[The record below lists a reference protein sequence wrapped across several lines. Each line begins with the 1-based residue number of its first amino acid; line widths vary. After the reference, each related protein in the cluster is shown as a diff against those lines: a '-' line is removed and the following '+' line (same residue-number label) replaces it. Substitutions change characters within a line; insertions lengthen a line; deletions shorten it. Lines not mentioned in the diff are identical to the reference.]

1 MFETLKKVLESAL
14 ERLQYQVTTYLPALL
29 AALTLVLG
37 AYLSAL
43 LARWLIYRIF
53 KGLAIDKFLRQSG
66 VAFLVDPSGRLVDPS
81 GRLRAT
87 RLVAE
92 TVYWC
97 ILLSGFLLGVNVFGT
112 DLTNQIVRSF
122 MSLLPRLFVAG
133 LILLGGTWLGQ
144 YLGRSMLVWAVN
156 ENFPSPRRLAAVVRI
171 LIMFVAVVVASDQL
185 NFARS
190 VFLAAFIIFVGGAV
204 LAASLLIGLGRGS
217 VRRFLEEKSDQTGE
231 SGERSLWS
239 HL

>member
-1 MFETLKKVLESAL
+1 MIETLKKVLESAL
-14 ERLQYQVTTYLPALL
+14 ERLQYQVTTYLPSLL

-37 AYLSAL
+37 AYLTAL

-66 VAFLVDPSGRLVDPS
+66 VAFLVDPS

-112 DLTNQIVRSF
+112 DLTNQIVQSF

>member
-1 MFETLKKVLESAL
+1 MIGTLKQVLEDAVG
-14 ERLQYQVTTYLPALL
+14 RLQYQMTTYLPSLL

-37 AYLSAL
+37 AYLTAL
-43 LARWLIYRIF
+43 LARWLTYRIF

-66 VAFLVDPSGRLVDPS
+66 VAFLVDPSGRL
-81 GRLRAT
+81 RAT

-97 ILLSGFLLGVNVFGT
+97 ILLGGVLLGLNVFGT
-112 DLTNQIVRSF
+112 DLTTQIVQSF
-122 MSLLPRLFVAG
+122 VFLLPKLFVAG
-133 LILLGGTWLGQ
+133 LILLGGSWLGQ

-156 ENFPSPRRLAAVVRI
+156 ENFPSPRRLATLVRI
-171 LIMFVAVVVASDQL
+171 LIMFVAVVVAADQL

-190 VFLAAFIIFVGGAV
+190 VFLAAFVIFVGGAV
-204 LAASLLIGLGRGS
+204 LAASLTIGLGGRGIQ
-217 VRRFLEEKSDQTGE
+217 RFFEERSEQTRD
-231 SGERSLWS
+231 STERSLWS

>member
-1 MFETLKKVLESAL
+1 MIETLRRVLEGTL
-14 ERLQYQVTTYLPALL
+14 ERLHNHVTTYLPSLL
-29 AALTLVLG
+29 AALTVVLA
-37 AYLSAL
+37 AYLTAV

-53 KGLAIDKFLRQSG
+53 KGLTIDKFLRQSG
-66 VAFLVDPSGRLVDPS
+66 IAFMVDSS

-97 ILLSGFLLGVNVFGT
+97 ILLSGVLVGVNVFGT
-112 DLTNQIVRSF
+112 DFTTRIIQ
-122 MSLLPRLFVAG
+122 SLVLLVPKLVIAG
-133 LILLGGTWLGQ
+133 LILLAGAWLGQ

-156 ENFPSPRRLAAVVRI
+156 ENFPSPRRLATVVRI
-171 LIMFVAVVVASDQL
+171 LIMFVAVVVAADQL

-204 LAASLLIGLGRGS
+204 LTASLSIGLGRGS
-217 VRRFLEEKSDQTGE
+217 VRRFLEDQREQSRE

>member
-1 MFETLKKVLESAL
+1 MIETLRKVLEGAL
-14 ERLQYQVTTYLPALL
+14 ERLHHHVTTYLPSLL

-37 AYLSAL
+37 AYLTAVL
-43 LARWLIYRIF
+43 VRWVIYRIF
-53 KGLAIDKFLRQSG
+53 KGLSMDKFLRQSG
-66 VAFLVDPSGRLVDPS
+66 IAFMVDSS

-92 TVYWC
+92 TAYWG
-97 ILLSGFLLGVNVFGT
+97 ILLSGVLVGVNVFGT
-112 DLTNQIVRSF
+112 DLTTQMIQSF
-122 MSLLPRLFVAG
+122 VFLLPKLLVAG
-133 LILLGGTWLGQ
+133 LILLAGAWLGQ

-156 ENFPSPRRLAAVVRI
+156 EGFPSPRRLAAVVRI
-171 LIMFVAVVVASDQL
+171 LIMFVAVVVAADQL

-204 LAASLLIGLGRGS
+204 LAASLAIGLGRGGLQ
-217 VRRFLEEKSDQTGE
+217 RFVEEKREQTGE

>member
-1 MFETLKKVLESAL
+1 MIGTLKQVLEDAVG
-14 ERLQYQVTTYLPALL
+14 RLQYQMTTYLPSLL

-37 AYLSAL
+37 AYLTAV

-66 VAFLVDPSGRLVDPS
+66 VAFLVDPSGH
-81 GRLRAT
+81 LRAT

-97 ILLSGFLLGVNVFGT
+97 ILLSGVLLGVNVFGT
-112 DLTNQIVRSF
+112 DLTTQIVQSF
-122 MSLLPRLFVAG
+122 VFLLPRLFVAG

-144 YLGRSMLVWAVN
+144 YLGRGMLVWAVN

-171 LIMFVAVVVASDQL
+171 LIVFVAVVVASDQL

-204 LAASLLIGLGRGS
+204 LAASLAFGFGGGGIQ
-217 VRRFLEEKSDQTGE
+217 RFFEEKREQTGD
-231 SGERSLWS
+231 STERSLWS

>member
-1 MFETLKKVLESAL
+1 MIETLRKVLEGAL
-14 ERLQYQVTTYLPALL
+14 ERLHHHVTTYLPSLL

-37 AYLSAL
+37 AYLTAVIV
-43 LARWLIYRIF
+43 RWVIYRIF
-53 KGLAIDKFLRQSG
+53 KGLSMDKFLRQSG
-66 VAFLVDPSGRLVDPS
+66 IAFMMDSS

-92 TVYWC
+92 TVYWG
-97 ILLSGFLLGVNVFGT
+97 ILLGGVLVGVSVFDT
-112 DLTNQIVRSF
+112 DLTTQIIQSF
-122 MSLLPRLFVAG
+122 VFLLPKLIVAG
-133 LILLGGTWLGQ
+133 LILLAGAWLGQ

-156 ENFPSPRRLAAVVRI
+156 EGFPSPRRLATVVRI
-171 LIMFVAVVVASDQL
+171 LIMFVAVVVVADQL

-204 LAASLLIGLGRGS
+204 LAASLAVGLGGGGLQRL
-217 VRRFLEEKSDQTGE
+217 LEERREQAGG

>member
-1 MFETLKKVLESAL
+1 MLETLKLVLQDAV
-14 ERLQYQVTTYLPALL
+14 ERLNHQTTTYLPSLL
-29 AALTLVLG
+29 AALTLLLG

-43 LARWLIYRIF
+43 LVRWLIYRIF

-66 VAFLVDPSGRLVDPS
+66 VAFLVDPSGRL
-81 GRLRAT
+81 RAT

-92 TVYWC
+92 SAYWC
-97 ILLSGFLLGVNVFGT
+97 ILLCGALLGVNVFGT
-112 DLTNQIVRSF
+112 ELTNQIVQGF
-122 MSLLPRLFVAG
+122 VFLLPKLLIAG

-156 ENFPSPRRLAAVVRI
+156 ENFPSPRRLAVLVRI
-171 LIMFVAVVVASDQL
+171 LIVFVAVVVAADQL

-190 VFLAAFIIFVGGAV
+190 VFLAAFVILVGGAV
-204 LAASLLIGLGRGS
+204 LAASLAIGLGG
-217 VRRFLEEKSDQTGE
+217 VRRLFEEHKEQRE
-231 SGERSLWS
+231 EAGERSLWS

>member
-1 MFETLKKVLESAL
+1 MFATLKEVLESAL

-37 AYLSAL
+37 AYLTAL

-66 VAFLVDPSGRLVDPS
+66 VAFLVDPSGRL
-81 GRLRAT
+81 RAT

-97 ILLSGFLLGVNVFGT
+97 ILLSGFLLGLNVFGT
-112 DLTNQIVRSF
+112 DLANQIVQSF

-144 YLGRSMLVWAVN
+144 YLGRNMLVWAVN
-156 ENFPSPRRLAAVVRI
+156 ENFPSPRRLASVVRI

-217 VRRFLEEKSDQTGE
+217 VRRFLEERSDQTGE

>member
-1 MFETLKKVLESAL
+1 MIETLKKVLAGAL
-14 ERLQYQVTTYLPALL
+14 ERLQYQVTTYLPSLL

-66 VAFLVDPSGRLVDPS
+66 VAFLVDPSGRL
-81 GRLRAT
+81 RAT

-112 DLTNQIVRSF
+112 DLANHIVESF

-204 LAASLLIGLGRGS
+204 LAASLLIGLGRGG
-217 VRRFLEEKSDQTGE
+217 VRRFLEERSDETGE

>member
-1 MFETLKKVLESAL
+1 MFETLKEVLAGAL

-37 AYLSAL
+37 AYLTAL

-66 VAFLVDPSGRLVDPS
+66 VAFLVDPSGRL
-81 GRLRAT
+81 RAT

-97 ILLSGFLLGVNVFGT
+97 VLLSGFLLGVNVFGT
-112 DLTNQIVRSF
+112 DLTNQIVESF
-122 MSLLPRLFVAG
+122 VFLLPRLFVAG

-144 YLGRSMLVWAVN
+144 YLGRGMLVWAVN

>member
-1 MFETLKKVLESAL
+1 MFETLKRVLESAL

-37 AYLSAL
+37 AYLTAL

-66 VAFLVDPSGRLVDPS
+66 VAFLVDPSGRL
-81 GRLRAT
+81 RAT

-97 ILLSGFLLGVNVFGT
+97 ILLSGVLLGVNVFGT
-112 DLTNQIVRSF
+112 DLTTQIVQSF
-122 MSLLPRLFVAG
+122 VFLLPRLFVAG

-144 YLGRSMLVWAVN
+144 YLGRSMLVWA
-156 ENFPSPRRLAAVVRI
+156 AV
-171 LIMFVAVVVASDQL
+171 SY
-185 NFARS
+185 
-190 VFLAAFIIFVGGAV
+190 
-204 LAASLLIGLGRGS
+204 
-217 VRRFLEEKSDQTGE
+217 T
-231 SGERSLWS
+231 
-239 HL
+239 

>member
-1 MFETLKKVLESAL
+1 MIEILRKVLEGAL
-14 ERLQYQVTTYLPALL
+14 ERLHQHVTTYLPSLL

-37 AYLSAL
+37 AYLMAVVV
-43 LARWLIYRIF
+43 RWVIYRIF
-53 KGLAIDKFLRQSG
+53 KGLSMDKFLRQSG
-66 VAFLVDPSGRLVDPS
+66 IAFMVDSS

-92 TVYWC
+92 TAFWA
-97 ILLSGFLLGVNVFGT
+97 ILLSGVLVGVNVFET
-112 DLTNQIVRSF
+112 DLTTQIIQSF
-122 MSLLPRLFVAG
+122 VFLLPKLVVAG
-133 LILLGGTWLGQ
+133 LILLAGAWLGQ

-156 ENFPSPRRLAAVVRI
+156 EGFPSPRRLAVVVRI
-171 LIMFVAVVVASDQL
+171 LIMFVAVVVAADQL

-204 LAASLLIGLGRGS
+204 LAASLAIGLGHGGLH
-217 VRRFLEEKSDQTGE
+217 RFLEEKREQTGE
-231 SGERSLWS
+231 SGSRSLWS

>member
-1 MFETLKKVLESAL
+1 MFETLKQILEGAL
-14 ERLQYQVTTYLPALL
+14 EHLHHHVTTYLPSLL
-29 AALTLVLG
+29 AALTLVLA
-37 AYLSAL
+37 AYLTAL
-43 LARWLIYRIF
+43 LVRWVIYRIF
-53 KGLAIDKFLRQSG
+53 KGLTIYKFLRQSG
-66 VAFLVDPSGRLVDPS
+66 IAFMVDSS

-97 ILLSGFLLGVNVFGT
+97 ILLSGVLAGVNVFGT
-112 DLTNQIVRSF
+112 DLTTQIIKSF
-122 MSLLPRLFVAG
+122 VFLLPKLVVAG
-133 LILLGGTWLGQ
+133 LILLAGAWLGQ

-156 ENFPSPRRLAAVVRI
+156 EGFQSPRRLAAVVRI
-171 LIMFVAVVVASDQL
+171 LIMFVAVVVAADQL

-204 LAASLLIGLGRGS
+204 LAASLTIGLAPGGMQ
-217 VRRFLEEKSDQTGE
+217 RFLEEKREQAGE

>member
-1 MFETLKKVLESAL
+1 MIETLRKVLEGAL
-14 ERLQYQVTTYLPALL
+14 ERLHHLVTTYVPSLL
-29 AALTLVLG
+29 AALTLVMA
-37 AYLSAL
+37 AYLTAV
-43 LARWLIYRIF
+43 LARWVIYRIF
-53 KGLAIDKFLRQSG
+53 KGLTIDRFLRQSG
-66 VAFLVDPSGRLVDPS
+66 IAFMVDSS

-92 TVYWC
+92 TVYWG
-97 ILLSGFLLGVNVFGT
+97 ILLSGVLVGVNVFGT
-112 DLTNQIVRSF
+112 DLTTQIIQSF
-122 MSLLPRLFVAG
+122 VFLLPKLVVAG
-133 LILLGGTWLGQ
+133 LILLAGAWLGQ

-156 ENFPSPRRLAAVVRI
+156 EGFPSPRRLAVVVRI
-171 LIMFVAVVVASDQL
+171 LIIFVAVVVAADQL

-204 LAASLLIGLGRGS
+204 LAASLAIGLGRGGLW
-217 VRRFLEEKSDQTGE
+217 RFLEEKREQTGE

>member
-1 MFETLKKVLESAL
+1 MIGTLKQVLEDAVG
-14 ERLQYQVTTYLPALL
+14 RLQYQMTTYLPSLL

-37 AYLSAL
+37 AYLTAL

-66 VAFLVDPSGRLVDPS
+66 VAFLVDPSGRL
-81 GRLRAT
+81 RAT

-97 ILLSGFLLGVNVFGT
+97 ILLSGVLLGVNVFGT
-112 DLTNQIVRSF
+112 DLTNQIIQSF
-122 MSLLPRLFVAG
+122 MVLLPRLFVAG

-156 ENFPSPRRLAAVVRI
+156 ENFPSPRRLATVVRI
-171 LIMFVAVVVASDQL
+171 LIVFVAVVVASDQL
-185 NFARS
+185 NFASS

-204 LAASLLIGLGRGS
+204 LAASLSIGLGGRGIQ
-217 VRRFLEEKSDQTGE
+217 RFFEERSERTRDST
-231 SGERSLWS
+231 ERSLWS